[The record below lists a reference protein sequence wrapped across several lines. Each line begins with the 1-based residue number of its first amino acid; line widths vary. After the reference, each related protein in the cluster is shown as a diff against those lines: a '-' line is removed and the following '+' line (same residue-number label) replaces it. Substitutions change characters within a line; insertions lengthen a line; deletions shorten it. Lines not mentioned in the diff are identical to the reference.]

1 MKHVAFLIVTAL
13 LIPAA
18 RAQTQPAAGA
28 SPSTALPPAQSAPT
42 RAMPAP
48 AAPTM
53 ADVDDDYKIGAQDL
67 LDISVYGQPELT
79 RTVQVNARGRISI
92 PLVGTL
98 EVAGLTSLEI
108 ERLIASRLSENLLQ
122 NPQVTV
128 FVKESLTARFT
139 VEGAVGHPGV
149 FPLKGQV
156 TLLRALALA
165 GGRGSLGDLT
175 NVRVFR
181 INPNGT
187 REQLTYDIEKI
198 RVGEA
203 VDPTVQNDD
212 LIVVNQSKVRAALK
226 DSAFSDFLGLINPF
240 SFLK

>member
-1 MKHVAFLIVTAL
+1 MKVLVVFAIAIGATFASVC
-13 LIPAA
+13 AA
-18 RAQTQPAAGA
+18 AQTTAPAGSVAAPSAG
-28 SPSTALPPAQSAPT
+28 TL
-42 RAMPAP
+42 PAP
-48 AAPTM
+48 SGAMM
-53 ADVDDDYKIGAQDL
+53 ADVDDDYKIGPQDL
-67 LDISVYGQPELT
+67 LDIAVYGQPELT
-79 RTVQVNARGRISI
+79 RTVQVNGRGRISL
-92 PLVGTL
+92 PLVGAI
-98 EVAGLTSLEI
+98 EAANLTALQL
-108 ERLIASRLSENLLQ
+108 ERLIAARLSENLLQ

-175 NVRVFR
+175 NVRIFR
-181 INPNGT
+181 VGAAGSK
-187 REQLTYDIEKI
+187 EQLAFDIEKI
-198 RVGEA
+198 RTGEA
-203 VDPTVQNDD
+203 PDPLIVNDD